1 MANPVRNM
9 DFEPDDRENE
19 LYSTRQ
25 IGSVPLRLQDP
36 SFCIN
41 AIDWSIQ
48 YEEEGGEMYFWLTTK

>member
-41 AIDWSIQ
+41 AIDWSIE
-48 YEEEGGEMYFWLTTK
+48 YEEEGGEMYF